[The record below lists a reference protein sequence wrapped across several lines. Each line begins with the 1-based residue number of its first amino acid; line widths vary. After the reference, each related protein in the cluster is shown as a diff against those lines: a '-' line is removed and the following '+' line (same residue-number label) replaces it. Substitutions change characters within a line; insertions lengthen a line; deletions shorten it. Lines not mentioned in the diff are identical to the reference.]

1 MKLLHS
7 RILHLQKKAPN
18 TSTPWRLE
26 PADHELAMRELGAA
40 KSQYVSTFKQIAK

>member
-18 TSTPWRLE
+18 TSTPWRPE

-40 KSQYVSTFKQIAK
+40 KSQYGSTFKQIAK